1 MDIQI
6 ITPDKTLFTGHTK
19 LVQFPGL
26 DGSFEVMNNHAPMIS
41 ALRKGKIRLK
51 HDNDQEALFEIKGG
65 IVEILNNKM
74 LVLAE

>member
-6 ITPDKTLFTGHTK
+6 ITPDKTLFSGQAN

-26 DGSFEVMNNHAPMIS
+26 DGSFEVLNNHAPLIS
-41 ALRKGKIRLK
+41 ALKNGRIKVKS
-51 HDNDQEALFEIKGG
+51 DDDQELFFDIKGG
-65 IVEILNNKM
+65 VVEVLKNKM

>member
-6 ITPDKTLFTGHTK
+6 ITPDKTLFSGQAK

-26 DGSFEVMNNHAPMIS
+26 DGSFEVLNNHAPMIS
-41 ALRKGKIRLK
+41 ALKNGKIRVK
-51 HDNDQEALFEIKGG
+51 AENDTEEIFEIQGG
-65 IVEILNNKM
+65 VVEVLKNKM

>member
-6 ITPDKTLFTGHTK
+6 ITPDKTLFSGKAK

-26 DGSFEVMNNHAPMIS
+26 DGSFEVLNNHASMIS
-41 ALRKGKIRLK
+41 ALKVGKIK
-51 HDNDQEALFEIKGG
+51 MKSEENIETFFDIKGG
-65 IVEILNNKM
+65 VVEILKNNL

>member
-6 ITPDKTLFTGHTK
+6 ITPDKILFTGQAK

-26 DGSFEVMNNHAPMIS
+26 DGSFEILNNHAPLIS
-41 ALRKGKIRLK
+41 ALKKGNIRLK
-51 HDNDQEALFEIKGG
+51 FENETEQTFDIKGG
-65 IVEILNNKM
+65 VVEVLKNKV